1 MLEHVVIDGLKTGQS
16 DDFSVD
22 KEGMFWLSKF
32 FDNKVVL
39 GMIEAIRPVSFIS
52 EGSAFVFNR
61 APD

>member
-32 FDNKVVL
+32 FDNKFVL

-52 EGSAFVFNR
+52 
-61 APD
+61 